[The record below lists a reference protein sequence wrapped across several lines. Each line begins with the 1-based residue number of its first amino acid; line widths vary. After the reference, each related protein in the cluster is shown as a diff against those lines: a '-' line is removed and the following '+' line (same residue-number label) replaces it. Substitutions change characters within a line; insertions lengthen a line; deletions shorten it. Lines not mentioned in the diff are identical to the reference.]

1 MKKIIGLL
9 IAGLVYSI
17 FPGSAQTIRPPW
29 ENHKVLEIN
38 RLPAR
43 ASFVPFVEETQDRSM
58 SLNGSWKF
66 NYVPKAEEAPL
77 FFFQNDYDDANWAE
91 LPVPS
96 NWEMQGYGTP
106 IYISA
111 GYSFKI
117 DPPLVS
123 SAPNPQNTSYTER
136 TPVGSYRRS
145 FELPQDWS
153 GKKVFLR
160 FDGVMSAF
168 YVWIN
173 GQFVGYS
180 QGSMEMSEF
189 DVTSSVKAGKNLIAV
204 QVFRYSDGSYLEDQ
218 DMWRMS
224 GIYRDVSLYVTE
236 KIRIYDFGVRTE
248 LDSTYTNARLL
259 IEPKLSVYDGQT
271 AEGYVLRAN
280 LFDAEGKAVLDQAL
294 EQDAVPVLNREIR
307 SNILNA
313 RTPQRGARSF
323 GWFDAE
329 VSSPHLWTAETPYL
343 YTLELCL
350 YNEQGQVV
358 EKLQTKVGFRSV
370 EISRGQVLIN
380 GKPVRFR
387 GVNRHEHDPFTGKV
401 MTEERM
407 LQDILL
413 MKQANVNA
421 VRTAHYPNVIRWYE
435 LCDEYGIYVM
445 DEANIETHGLR
456 GFLASEPDWH
466 AAFMDRAVRMVMRD
480 RNHPSIVFWSL
491 GNESGYGPNF
501 AAISA
506 WIRDFDPSR
515 KIHYEGAQGSVKD
528 PETVDVIA
536 RFYPR
541 VQEEYLNPNIP
552 EGSDAE
558 RPENARWE
566 RLLSMAQSTND
577 ERPVMTS
584 EYAHCMGNALGNF
597 KEYWDEIYSH
607 PRMLGGFIW
616 DWVDQALAKTL
627 EDGRIQMSF
636 GGDFGDRPNSKAFCL
651 NGVILADRQTT
662 PKYWEVKKVY
672 QPALFEQG
680 KDHLHYRIT
689 NRHHHLSLDQY
700 SLSWQVTADGKTI
713 EAGSLELPAVAPGN
727 SHELKLPLSFG
738 KKYQGDVRLL
748 LSLVLKE
755 DALWADR
762 GHELA
767 WEEFNLKK
775 ADLTA
780 LEQKKGKIKLNEKE
794 NSLFVEGKNFTQQWD
809 KQTGALI
816 SLIYKKQEMLAGNKE
831 LFAQPDFQAYRAPT
845 DNDAGFGNW
854 LAKDWSN
861 HGMASPERKLISFS
875 CNLMPDGLAEI
886 KTESLYSYLKGAIR
900 CTSLYRVGGDGSIDV
915 EHQFHPQGE
924 LPVLPRLGVAWAF
937 SEDLQQLNWYGL
949 GPEETYPDRKSGMR
963 TGLWSST
970 VADQLFPYPR
980 PQESGN
986 HEETQYLI
994 LKNSKNKGL
1003 KIKAVEDVFAFSALP
1018 YLATDLSNTR
1028 HYTDLQARKAVICS
1042 IDAQQLGLGNSSCGP
1057 GVLKK
1062 YVVKKTQ
1069 LRYRIEGL

>member
-1 MKKIIGLL
+1 MKKNIGLL
-9 IAGLVYSI
+9 IAGLIIGSCLC
-17 FPGSAQTIRPPW
+17 SAQAFRPLW
-29 ENHKVLEIN
+29 ENHRVLEIN

-43 ASFVPFVEETQDRSM
+43 ASYVPYLEEKQDRTM
-58 SLNGSWKF
+58 SLNGNWKF
-66 NYVPKAEEAPL
+66 QYVPKVEEAPTS
-77 FFFQNDYDDANWAE
+77 FYRNDYDDAGWAE
-91 LPVPS
+91 IPVPS
-96 NWEMQGYGTP
+96 NWELHGYGTP

-117 DPPLVS
+117 EPPLVS
-123 SAPNPQNTSYTER
+123 SEPDPRYTSFSER
-136 TPVGSYRRS
+136 TPTGSYRRT
-145 FELPQDWS
+145 FELPAAWS
-153 GKKVFLR
+153 GKKIFLR

-168 YVWIN
+168 NVWVN
-173 GQFVGYS
+173 EQYVGYS

-189 DVTSSVKAGKNLIAV
+189 DVTGCVKPGKNLIAV

-218 DMWRMS
+218 DMWRLS
-224 GIYRDVSLYVTE
+224 GIYRDVSLYATE

-248 LDSTYTNARLL
+248 LDDTYTNARLL

-271 AEGYVLRAN
+271 ADGYVLRAD
-280 LFDAEGKAVLDQAL
+280 LYDAEGKAVFEQTL

-323 GWFDAE
+323 GWFDVE
-329 VSSPHLWTAETPYL
+329 VASPHLWTAETPYL
-343 YTLELCL
+343 YTLELGL
-350 YNEQGQVV
+350 YNEGGEAV
-358 EKLQTKVGFRSV
+358 EKIQTKVGFRSV
-370 EISRGQVLIN
+370 EIKQGQVLIN
-380 GKPVRFR
+380 GKPIRFR

-401 MTEERM
+401 VSEERM

-421 VRTAHYPNVIRWYE
+421 VRTAHYPNVNRWYE
-435 LCDEYGIYVM
+435 LCDQYGLYVM

-480 RNHPSIVFWSL
+480 RNHPSIVFWSM

-515 KIHYEGAQGSVKD
+515 KIHYEGAQGNIKD

-541 VQEEYLNPNIP
+541 VQDEYLNPNIP

-566 RLLSMAQSTND
+566 RLLSIARNTAD
-577 ERPVMTS
+577 DRPVMTS
-584 EYAHCMGNALGNF
+584 EYVHCMGNALGNF

-616 DWVDQALAKTL
+616 DWVDQALAKPL
-627 EDGRIQMSF
+627 EDGRVQMSY
-636 GGDFGDRPNSKAFCL
+636 GGDFGDYPNSKAFCM
-651 NGVILADRQTT
+651 NGVILAERQTT

-680 KDHLHYRIT
+680 KDEYHYRIT
-689 NRHHHLSLDQY
+689 NRNHHTNLDQY
-700 SLSWQVTADGKTI
+700 NLSWQVISDGKTI
-713 EAGSLELPAVAPGN
+713 ETGNMDLPAVAPGD
-727 SHELKLPLSFG
+727 SHELKLPLTFG
-738 KKYQGDVRLL
+738 KKYRGDVRLF
-748 LSLVLKE
+748 LSLQLKE
-755 DALWADR
+755 DALWAKK

-775 ADLTA
+775 AALTA
-780 LEQKKGKIKLNEKE
+780 PELKKGKIGIDDKE
-794 NSLFVEGKNFTQQWD
+794 QILIVEGKDFSQQWD
-809 KQTGALI
+809 KQTGALV
-816 SLIYKKQEMLAGNKE
+816 SLVFKRQEMLSREEA
-831 LFAQPDFQAYRAPT
+831 LFPQPNFQAYRAPT

-854 LAKDWSN
+854 LAKDWST
-861 HGMASPERKLISFS
+861 HLMATPQRKLLNFS
-875 CNLMPDGLAEI
+875 CNPEPDGPVEI
-886 KTESLYSYLKGAIR
+886 KTESLYTYLKGTIR
-900 CTSLYRVGGDGSIDV
+900 CTSVFRIGADGSMDV
-915 EHQFHPQGE
+915 EHQFHPEGE

-937 SEDLQQLNWYGL
+937 AEDLQQLQWYGP
-949 GPEETYPDRKSGMR
+949 GPLETYPDRKTGMR

-994 LKNSKNKGL
+994 LKNSRNKGL
-1003 KIKAVEDVFAFSALP
+1003 KITAVEDVFSFSALP
-1018 YLATDLSNTR
+1018 YLATDLSNCR

-1062 YVVKKTQ
+1062 YTVKKTQ
-1069 LRYRIEGL
+1069 VRYRIEGL